1 MLRLTCKLSSVYF
14 FPTAQKGDLLKAI
27 PVKLHAESKDHLA
40 VKGQN
45 QLYLGIN
52 PTRTKILINIINDIV
67 AGRLSGDHR
76 TKA

>member
-14 FPTAQKGDLLKAI
+14 FFPTAQKDDVLKAI
-27 PVKLHAESKDHLA
+27 LVKLHAESKDRPA

-52 PTRTKILINIINDIV
+52 PTRTKIFNKYN
-67 AGRLSGDHR
+67 
-76 TKA
+76 K